1 MDAPPPLPISTPKDD
16 DEVLHHIPPFG
27 RIYKSG
33 RVERFLGTAIVP
45 AGHDPATAVSSK
57 DVSLSPGVS
66 ARLFLPTSALE
77 AGQSRRLPVLVYVH
91 GGGFMIET
99 AFSPTYTAYL
109 NTLCSESGA
118 LAVSVD
124 YRRAPED
131 PLPAAYD
138 DSYAALQ
145 WVLSHSDPAG
155 AADPWLAEHGDF
167 EKVVLAGD
175 SAGANIVHNMLLRH
189 AEEESAGPIW
199 KAVLIH
205 PFFWG
210 TTDVGPRSKEPQAMA
225 GVEKNWKIMCP
236 GTVGIDDPRVNP
248 VAEAAAMARVRCEQV
263 LVCVAGLDFLCEWG
277 RAYYEALA
285 GSGFGGRAEVVE
297 SEGEDHV
304 FHLFKSG
311 SAEALAFIRRL
322 ADFIRPGSGVGA
334 NL

>member
-1 MDAPPPLPISTPKDD
+1 MSNMESPLPTNSDDD
-16 DEVLHHIPPFG
+16 DELLHDYPPLV
-27 RIYKSG
+27 RTYKSG
-33 RVERFLGTAIVP
+33 RIERLLGTATVP
-45 AGHDPATAVSSK
+45 AGDDPATGVSSK
-57 DVSLSPGVS
+57 DVTLFPGVS
-66 ARLFLPTSALE
+66 ARLFLPTAALE
-77 AGQSRRLPVLVYVH
+77 AGQNRRLPVLVYVH

-99 AFSPTYTAYL
+99 AFSPTYAGFL
-109 NTLCSESGA
+109 NALCSDAGA

-145 WVLSHSDPAG
+145 WVLSHSHSHPAG

-189 AEEESAGPIW
+189 AEEEEPIW
-199 KAVLIH
+199 KAILIH

-225 GVEKNWKIMCP
+225 GVEKNWKIVCP
-236 GTVGIDDPRVNP
+236 GTSGIDDPRVNP
-248 VAEAAAMARVRCEQV
+248 VAESAAMARVRCEQV
-263 LVCVAGLDFLCEWG
+263 VVCVAGADFLSEWG
-277 RAYYEALA
+277 RAYYKALA
-285 GSGFGGRAEVVE
+285 GSGFAGRVEVVE
-297 SEGEDHV
+297 SEGEGHV
-304 FHLFKSG
+304 FHLLKPG

-322 ADFIRPGSGVGA
+322 AAFIRPGSGAGGD
-334 NL
+334 L